1 MKITVNKAENLLV
14 YNHGETEPWGACEGV
29 IADGGGEKINAI
41 CVRTLSLIP
50 TCRSAKIS
58 DIEEADG
65 KRIVLKKGCGIG
77 GAVSD
82 CAIKARQQIVKEG
95 VDGERKHR
103 ARLNSLCFDT
113 ESGEITDV
121 TVWGS
126 PMSKKKKISINKIRV
141 KENTIYVE

>member
-1 MKITVNKAENLLV
+1 MKIKVKKAENLLV
-14 YNHGETEPWGACEGV
+14 YNRGETEPWGTCEGAV
-29 IADGGGEKINAI
+29 TDSGGKKITAI

-50 TCRSAKIS
+50 TCRSVKIS

-65 KRIVLKKGCGIG
+65 KRIVLKKGCGIS

-82 CAIKARQQIVKEG
+82 CAIKARQQIVRKGEG
-95 VDGERKHR
+95 GEKRRH

-113 ESGEITDV
+113 ESGDITDV
-121 TVWGS
+121 TVLGS
-126 PMSKKKKISINKIRV
+126 PMSKKKKISINKIWV